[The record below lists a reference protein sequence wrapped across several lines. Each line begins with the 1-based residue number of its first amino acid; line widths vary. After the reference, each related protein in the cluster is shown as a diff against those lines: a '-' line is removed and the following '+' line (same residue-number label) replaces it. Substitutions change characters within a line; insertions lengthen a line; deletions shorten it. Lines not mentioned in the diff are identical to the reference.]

1 MGANI
6 LGLSVGFLDNFTCIK
21 RQRARACHS
30 TQVAVGGRLH
40 GISSLPCLQGLQDL
54 LQVGSRSTPFPAK
67 SSHKPESEV
76 LIGFASPSSLHPK
89 QGLAVWPRL
98 GRNR

>member
-21 RQRARACHS
+21 RQWARGCHSTHVEAGGGARACHS

-54 LQVGSRSTPFPAK
+54 LQVGFEVNPFPCQVI
-67 SSHKPESEV
+67 S
-76 LIGFASPSSLHPK
+76 
-89 QGLAVWPRL
+89 
-98 GRNR
+98 